1 MIIIGHA
8 EPATG
13 FHDHF
18 KAAVVFDREHR
29 HRGPNNMKISN
40 HSFAIMN
47 K

>member
-18 KAAVVFDREHR
+18 KAAVVFDRKHQYS
-29 HRGPNNMKISN
+29 GSKNMKIS
-40 HSFAIMN
+40 SQIFC
-47 K
+47 

>member
-18 KAAVVFDREHR
+18 KAADGFLTASIDIAVL
-29 HRGPNNMKISN
+29 IT
-40 HSFAIMN
+40 
-47 K
+47 